1 MEHNLHS
8 SAKKKVE
15 TVLAEI
21 LQLMPKS
28 LSHDLKSL
36 HAALSF
42 IYHRCSIPK
51 LKQIQSNLI
60 ASGAI
65 RDPFFAGKLSARFAS
80 VDLPHALALLR
91 ISSHPSVSLWNT
103 VIRAS
108 SENHRPHQNA
118 LLLFKHMMKN
128 SFLPDNYTF
137 SFVLRACSQLSDV
150 IPALTYHSLVIKLGW
165 EGYDYVQNGLVHC
178 YASCE
183 SVEFA
188 RKVFD
193 ESPHRDAI
201 TWTAVIN
208 GYLKIGDL
216 ESAKKLFDEMPNK
229 NAASWSS
236 MINGYAQLGMFVEA
250 LETFNAM
257 LISGIQPNFSGIV
270 GALSACTYL
279 NALAQGMWIHAF
291 IVRNNMKLDG
301 VLGTSLVDMYAKCG
315 YIGIARDVFE
325 KIPSRD
331 VIAYTSLIFGLANN
345 GESIAALEVFS
356 RMEEDGVRPNEV
368 TFICV
373 LSACSRAG
381 FVEEGLGIFTRMRD
395 VYGIEPGP
403 QHYGCLVDLL
413 GRAGMVE
420 EAEKVVRSAGI
431 EADEYMVG
439 AMVNAWRVHGNGH
452 LGKELV
458 DGLLSERCPDHS
470 GVRVLASNVYASLNK
485 WEDVERVR
493 KEMGEKRVKKV
504 AGCSLVEVD
513 GVVFEFGAGDS
524 VDEIMK

>member
-1 MEHNLHS
+1 ML
-8 SAKKKVE
+8 
-15 TVLAEI
+15 
-21 LQLMPKS
+21 KS
-28 LSHDLKSL
+28 LSNDLKSL
-36 HAALSF
+36 HAALSLL
-42 IYHRCSIPK
+42 YHRCSIPQ
-51 LKQIQSNLI
+51 LKQIHSNLT

-65 RDPFFAGKLSARFAS
+65 GDHLLAGKLGASFAI

-91 ISSHPSVSLWNT
+91 ISSPPSVSVWNT
-103 VIRAS
+103 AIRAS
-108 SENHRPHQNA
+108 SENHRPESA
-118 LLLFKHMMKN
+118 LLLCKHMIRS
-128 SFLPDNYTF
+128 SFSPDNYTF
-137 SFVLRACSQLSDV
+137 SFVLRSCSELSDV
-150 IPALTYHSLVIKLGW
+150 ASALMYHSLVVKLGW
-165 EGYDYVQNGLVHC
+165 ERYDYVQNGLVHC
-178 YASCE
+178 YAICGFAE
-183 SVEFA
+183 SA

-193 ESPHRDAI
+193 ESPHRDVI

-208 GYLKIGDL
+208 GYLKIGEL
-216 ESAKKLFDEMPNK
+216 GSAQKLFDEMPKK

-250 LETFNAM
+250 LETFNDM
-257 LISGIQPNFSGIV
+257 LISGIRPNFSGIV

-291 IVRNNMKLDG
+291 VVRNNMKLDG
-301 VLGTSLVDMYAKCG
+301 VLGTSLVDMYSKFG
-315 YIGIARDVFE
+315 YISIARDIFE

-331 VIAYTSLIFGLANN
+331 VFAYTSLIFGLANN
-345 GESIAALEVFS
+345 GESITALEVFS

-381 FVEEGLGIFTRMRD
+381 FVEEGLRIFRRMKD
-395 VYGIEPGP
+395 VYRIEPRQ

-413 GRAGMVE
+413 GRAGLVE
-420 EAEKVVRSAGI
+420 EAEKVVRSMGV

-439 AMVNAWRVHGNGH
+439 AAVNACRVHGNRG

-458 DGLLSERCPDHS
+458 DGLLSEQCLNHS
-470 GVRVLASNVYASLNK
+470 GVRVLASNVYASMNK

-504 AGCSLVEVD
+504 AGCSVVEVD
-513 GVVFEFGAGDS
+513 GVVSEFGAGGS
-524 VDEIMK
+524 VEAIVK